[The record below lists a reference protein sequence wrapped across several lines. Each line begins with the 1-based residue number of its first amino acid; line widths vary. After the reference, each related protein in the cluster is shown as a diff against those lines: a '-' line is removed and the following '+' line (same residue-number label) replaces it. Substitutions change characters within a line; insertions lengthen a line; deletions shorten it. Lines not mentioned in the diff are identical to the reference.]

1 MEIYLVSFA
10 FEPTVTEAVRCRQDP
25 HLYILYLKQN
35 LALFHLFIDSS
46 IERKPHLVYQHTSTL
61 HTVAANWW
69 EALIK
74 GSTKRNIAR
83 IANAVQVTICLL
95 VSTSVY

>member
-1 MEIYLVSFA
+1 MIMEIYLVSFA

-25 HLYILYLKQN
+25 HLYILSLKQN

-74 GSTKRNIAR
+74 GSTKRKK
-83 IANAVQVTICLL
+83 VF
-95 VSTSVY
+95 